1 MRLHQIELLHILVPY
16 LREIY
21 LSGKKR
27 ELVQQNLSPWRTKTD
42 LAFKTALF
50 GENRQFG
57 QRVKNRKAF

>member
-42 LAFKTALF
+42 LTFKTELF